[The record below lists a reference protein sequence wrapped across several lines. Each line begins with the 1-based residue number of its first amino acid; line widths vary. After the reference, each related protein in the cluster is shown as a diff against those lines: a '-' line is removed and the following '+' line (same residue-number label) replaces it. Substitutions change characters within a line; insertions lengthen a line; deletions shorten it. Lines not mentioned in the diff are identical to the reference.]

1 MNCSSVNLL
10 RFMMGLFGYS
20 YGGLFAAYSLFTRSP
35 SFGTYIIGSMGA
47 LHENDIIFKIEQQC
61 AEMDAALH
69 ARALFTYAVGER
81 TGHISMY
88 QTIVQNCL
96 KMAEILEIRK
106 YKGLQWSIM
115 ETAGDT
121 HMTGYVPSLH
131 MGLGIFY
138 PQLKV

>member
-61 AEMDAALH
+61 AEMDACVACQ
-69 ARALFTYAVGER
+69 RAVYLC
-81 TGHISMY
+81 S
-88 QTIVQNCL
+88 
-96 KMAEILEIRK
+96 
-106 YKGLQWSIM
+106 W
-115 ETAGDT
+115 
-121 HMTGYVPSLH
+121 
-131 MGLGIFY
+131 
-138 PQLKV
+138 